1 MSPKKNGELEL
12 ENTGRSK
19 DIVKCHTERLKKK
32 VKNMSERSSNIKG
45 RLWKSNLSLNRGSEG
60 ENIKNGGKV
69 ISIGVVNT

>member
-32 VKNMSERSSNIKG
+32 SEKYVREVK
-45 RLWKSNLSLNRGSEG
+45 
-60 ENIKNGGKV
+60 
-69 ISIGVVNT
+69 